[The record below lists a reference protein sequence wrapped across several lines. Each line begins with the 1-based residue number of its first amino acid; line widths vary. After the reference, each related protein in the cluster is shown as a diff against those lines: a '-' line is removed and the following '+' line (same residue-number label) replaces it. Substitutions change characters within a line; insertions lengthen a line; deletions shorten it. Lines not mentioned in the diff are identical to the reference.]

1 MGNLTHDTLCKGVE
15 LQFSGPGLSMV
26 EPLAMNSTERKK
38 ILTVLLSL
46 LRCINWFH
54 ENRNQSE
61 SNLAKDYIS
70 PRGRGKCH
78 QFSPRNLQLNATI
91 VGHELMQTM
100 LVFQNDFAL
109 CTRSD
114 DMCNSLHLIRYCKW

>member
-1 MGNLTHDTLCKGVE
+1 MQQNFRIFTCNSLLAKLQMGNLTHDTLCKGVE

-54 ENRNQSE
+54 ENRNQSG
-61 SNLAKDYIS
+61 SNLAKDCIS
-70 PRGRGKCH
+70 PRGEG
-78 QFSPRNLQLNATI
+78 
-91 VGHELMQTM
+91 EMQS
-100 LVFQNDFAL
+100 VFAKEFTA
-109 CTRSD
+109 
-114 DMCNSLHLIRYCKW
+114 